1 VLLDTS
7 LKLLGASL
15 FLIYIIKGGVILLAA
30 LVDALRNRI
39 FASR

>member
-1 VLLDTS
+1 
-7 LKLLGASL
+7 
-15 FLIYIIKGGVILLAA
+15 LIYIIKGGVILLAA